1 LEVLGRLFATRKEG
15 SIWEKLMEIMGK
27 NGKMLSHGTL
37 MDFMGS
43 DQKMVANHANI
54 TVKSK
59 YG

>member
-1 LEVLGRLFATRKEG
+1 MFATRKEG